1 MKGNKIKNKNM
12 KKYSFIA
19 ASLVL
24 LVGISCSSP
33 NKEKSTNTTSEKS
46 ATSETV
52 EKSAK
57 SPEAVASVGAKLYSD
72 KGCLVCHQLNTKLV
86 GPSVKDIAAAYSG
99 NKAGLTAF
107 LKGEGKPIVDPSQAS
122 VMHPQI
128 AITKALPADQLDAI
142 VDYILSIK

>member
-1 MKGNKIKNKNM
+1 MRKLT
-12 KKYSFIA
+12 FIG

-24 LVGISCSSP
+24 LLSVSCSSP
-33 NKEKSTNTTSEKS
+33 SKEKSTNTTTEKS

-52 EKSAK
+52 EKNPKPA
-57 SPEAVASVGAKLYSD
+57 EAVASAGQKLYSE

-99 NKAGLTAF
+99 NKAGLTAY
-107 LKGEGKPIVDPSQAS
+107 LKGEGKSIVDPSQSS
-122 VMHPQI
+122 VMQPQI
-128 AITKALPADQLDAI
+128 AITKALPADELDAI